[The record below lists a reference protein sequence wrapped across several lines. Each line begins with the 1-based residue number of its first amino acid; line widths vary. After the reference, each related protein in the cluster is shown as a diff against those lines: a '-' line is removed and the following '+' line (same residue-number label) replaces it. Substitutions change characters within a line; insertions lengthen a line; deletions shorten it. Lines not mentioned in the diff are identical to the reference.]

1 MISKYLSMAALRAIL
16 FVRQAAS
23 LSNARMVNGR
33 SSQTRRRQAGSLS
46 NNAACYSVR
55 VLLALLLAIFSSGCQ
70 QKPVNPIGTWHGL
83 IKNNSGEQ
91 VAFTLEVKRD
101 GEKIVGSLVNGND
114 RTLSTDGA
122 FDGNKLTLQYDFYDA
137 SLGATIDGD
146 KLDGTFTRQW
156 QKQTLSRELHANRS
170 NVSEKVSDN
179 PTVNI
184 SGEWVIKAG
193 EAPKQTFWRAAFH
206 QQGGAVTG
214 TIIPVSG
221 DWGELAGTF
230 ENGELRLNRFDGINC
245 RIFSA
250 KLTPQGTLEGI
261 ADFGLFD
268 PVRKV
273 VAERI
278 TENNKEVVAS
288 LPDPLNYTRMSNPG
302 EPFRFS
308 FPDLDGKAISS
319 TDDRFKNKV
328 VVASITGTWCPNC
341 HEEAPFLQEMYDR
354 YKAQG
359 LEVVALAF
367 EYSGDAPRDLKQLK
381 VFAQRYGLTYPV
393 LLAGSTDE
401 GEIQKKLPQLVNF
414 GAYPTTI
421 FIGRDGLVK
430 RIHAGF
436 EGKATGERFTKLK
449 AETEQLVKELLA
461 GKES

>member
-1 MISKYLSMAALRAIL
+1 MIFKHISMLTARAVSLVAALSVLWIAIL
-16 FVRQAAS
+16 S
-23 LSNARMVNGR
+23 
-33 SSQTRRRQAGSLS
+33 T
-46 NNAACYSVR
+46 
-55 VLLALLLAIFSSGCQ
+55 GCQ
-70 QKPVNPIGTWHGL
+70 KKTLDPIGDWHGL

-101 GEKIVGSLVNGND
+101 GDKITGALVNGND
-114 RTLSTDGA
+114 RTVSTSGSFEGDRL
-122 FDGNKLTLQYDFYDA
+122 KLRYDFYDGA
-137 SLGATIDGD
+137 LEATIDGD

-156 QKQTLSRELHANRS
+156 QKQSLKRELHATRGATVTMIDTS
-170 NVSEKVSDN
+170 RKDTSVDLTSDL
-179 PTVNI
+179 
-184 SGEWVIKAG
+184 SGEWIIKAG
-193 EAPKQTFWRAAFH
+193 EAPKQTYWRAAFK
-206 QQGGAVTG
+206 QKGSEATG

-245 RIFSA
+245 RIFRA
-250 KLTPQGTLEGI
+250 KLTAQGTLEGI

-278 TENNKEVVAS
+278 SESNKEVVAN
-288 LPDPLNYTRMSNPG
+288 LPSPMNYTRMSNPG

-308 FPDLDGKAISS
+308 FPDLDGRVVSS
-319 TDDRFKNKV
+319 VDDRFKNKV
-328 VVASITGTWCPNC
+328 VVVSITGSWCPNC
-341 HEEAPFLQEMYDR
+341 HEEAPFLQQMYDK

-359 LEVVALAF
+359 LEPVALAF
-367 EYSGDAPRDLKQLK
+367 EYTGETARDLEQVK
-381 VFAQRYGLTYPV
+381 VFAKRYGLTYPV
-393 LLAGSTDE
+393 LLAGSTEE

-449 AETEQLVKELLA
+449 SDIEELIKELLDQH
-461 GKES
+461 